1 MKNVIKQITHG
12 NRNTKFLFD
21 VINYEIP
28 RGCEI
33 ADSVINFSVCCRDV
47 FRGLK
52 SRTWS
57 FEQTEQICRSQVG
70 AFEIP
75 WMSPSKDIRLDL
87 LLMRRSDVIW
97 IVVGI
102 ARRGRSARCV
112 ASWNGRC
119 ETRIFRR
126 VELSGG

>member
-21 VINYEIP
+21 VINDEIP

-33 ADSVINFSVCCRDV
+33 ADGVIDFSVCCRDV

-57 FEQTEQICRSQVG
+57 FEQTEQKSVG
-70 AFEIP
+70 V
-75 WMSPSKDIRLDL
+75 R
-87 LLMRRSDVIW
+87 
-97 IVVGI
+97 
-102 ARRGRSARCV
+102 
-112 ASWNGRC
+112 
-119 ETRIFRR
+119 
-126 VELSGG
+126 